1 MVNPWHIYLSYKYK
15 SRQSEDTNGRGT
27 QTKTVFLSR
36 QTKPYHT
43 GHRQYVQQ
51 NQETGNGSQQRRKR
65 RSGIM
70 AQKKYRL
77 GLIRR
82 MLMIGLEGMRVHNNN
97 PVHHMRVVEQC
108 DSSPIHQEQQGKKEL
123 HDATQLLQK
132 NNVFKFEDAKVRVFM
147 LASKLQEWRCVKKH
161 TFFF

>member
-1 MVNPWHIYLSYKYK
+1 MKA
-15 SRQSEDTNGRGT
+15 
-27 QTKTVFLSR
+27 VFLSR

-82 MLMIGLEGMRVHNNN
+82 MLMIGLEGMRVHNDN

-123 HDATQLLQK
+123 HDATQLLQRR
-132 NNVFKFEDAKVRVFM
+132 FI
-147 LASKLQEWRCVKKH
+147 
-161 TFFF
+161 